1 MCRKGLEGNA
11 VQITAVLMGP
21 RDRLLASLASCLHP
35 HPQTQPALG
44 LEGIQIRRKARE
56 RVKGQEQVS
65 GNFEN
70 IKKRRPHAGP
80 HLTSRDLYRTLRGA
94 CWVLSGMVCCNQLL
108 PASCF
113 RVVGSPSPDS
123 PLLLPPYPA
132 PTPCLLLLPLYPAPS
147 LLLPLY
153 PAPTPWQAL
162 PPHICPPLF
171 ACCFGGQEK
180 ERFRKDIGRIPVV
193 FGTNAR
199 GILPRIL
206 KGMKWRFLERARERS
221 AGSCLR
227 KLHLGTGRWLS
238 EQRCLLPNPKD
249 QV

>member
-1 MCRKGLEGNA
+1 M
-11 VQITAVLMGP
+11 
-21 RDRLLASLASCLHP
+21 
-35 HPQTQPALG
+35 
-44 LEGIQIRRKARE
+44 
-56 RVKGQEQVS
+56 S
-65 GNFEN
+65 GN
-70 IKKRRPHAGP
+70 IKKRRLGAPCRASF
-80 HLTSRDLYRTLRGA
+80 TSRDLYRTLRGA

-123 PLLLPPYPA
+123 PL
-132 PTPCLLLLPLYPAPS
+132 

-206 KGMKWRFLERARERS
+206 KGMKWRFLEQARERS

-227 KLHLGTGRWLS
+227 KLHLEPGRWLS